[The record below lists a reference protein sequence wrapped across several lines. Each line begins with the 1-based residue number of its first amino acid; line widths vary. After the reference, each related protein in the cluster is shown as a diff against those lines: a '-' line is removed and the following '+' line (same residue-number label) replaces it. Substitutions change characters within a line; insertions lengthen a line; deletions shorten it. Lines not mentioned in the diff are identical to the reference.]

1 MRYARRERVLWRRSG
16 DAVVLLPADGS
27 QVFTLEGSGVDL
39 WQLLAEPIALD
50 LLDVGFVVR
59 DSAPVSGLNSPAV
72 AAQGP
77 WTLIAVPN
85 APPRA
90 SVVTTWTGAASP
102 GAALSAILRPGFDP
116 EREAVVENASVVL
129 AASNAGGTAVYQQQG
144 AQRARVVVDASAPA
158 VVVIRNAYDPGWRAR
173 VDGRSSPVFPAD
185 AIDQGVVVPAG
196 HHVIELSYVDPS
208 IGYGLFG
215 SGLALVALAIGA
227 ALLQW
232 RQ

>member
-1 MRYARRERVLWRRSG
+1 M
-16 DAVVLLPADGS
+16 
-27 QVFTLEGSGVDL
+27 
-39 WQLLAEPIALD
+39 
-50 LLDVGFVVR
+50 
-59 DSAPVSGLNSPAV
+59 SGLNGPAV

-77 WTLIAVPN
+77 WTLIAVAN

-90 SVVTTWTGAASP
+90 SVVTTWTGATSP

-116 EREAVVENASVVL
+116 EREAVVESAPVVA
-129 AASNAGGTAVYQQQG
+129 AASNAAGTAVYQQQG

-173 VDGRSSPVFPAD
+173 VDGRSSPLFPAD

-196 HHVIELSYVDPS
+196 RHVIELSYVDPS
-208 IGYGLFG
+208 IRYGLLG
-215 SGLALVALAIGA
+215 SGLALMALAIGA